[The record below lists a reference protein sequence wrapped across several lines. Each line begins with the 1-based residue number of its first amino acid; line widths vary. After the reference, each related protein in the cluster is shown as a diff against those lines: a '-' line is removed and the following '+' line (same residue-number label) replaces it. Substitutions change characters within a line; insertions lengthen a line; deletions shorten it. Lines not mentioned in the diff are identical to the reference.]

1 MSITAQDTGGQ
12 PTAPHWPRRPVLD
25 WRSFLPAGRL
35 TLPSL
40 GDIANRAHTS
50 SGRAALL
57 AALRQM
63 DLAPGRTVLVPSYHC
78 PTMVAP
84 VVQAGLVPVFYPIGP
99 DGLPK
104 LEDITPIDLDSTGA
118 MIVAHLFGLPRSL
131 RAVQDWCR
139 ARHIL
144 LIEDCAHSYFGWA
157 GDRPVGHWGDYA
169 IGSLTKF
176 FPVGEAGLLASAQ
189 HPLRPLGLSAAGW
202 RGQIKGVVDVVEL
215 AHLHGRLW
223 GIGQLA
229 APLLRLKARKRPN
242 PSPGNNAPP
251 PTALATDIE
260 SMALQ
265 CDMGRTLQ
273 RPSAISIALQGL
285 LPRQRIVQQRQ
296 ANHSALVNG
305 LSGLRGAKPLFGHA
319 PDSTAPYL
327 MPLWVESARHAD
339 RVYVAMRAKYL
350 PVLRWD
356 RQWPGT
362 PRWPAESDADWR
374 FQVIQ
379 ILCHQSLGDTDIAT
393 VCAET
398 RQVLAHA

>member
-1 MSITAQDTGGQ
+1 MSVSAPEPGQ
-12 PTAPHWPRRPVLD
+12 PSSPDWPKRPVLE
-25 WRSFLPAGRL
+25 WRSFHPAGRL

-40 GDIANRAHTS
+40 GDIANRAYTS

-57 AALRQM
+57 AAFGQM
-63 DLAPGRTVLVPSYHC
+63 DLAPGARVLVPSYHC

-104 LEDITPIDLDSTGA
+104 LDDIPPIDLERTGA

-131 RAVQDWCR
+131 QAVQDWCR

-144 LIEDCAHSYFGWA
+144 LVEDCAHSYFGWA
-157 GDRPVGHWGDYA
+157 GDIPVGHWGDYA

-176 FPVGEAGLLASAQ
+176 FPVGEAGLLASAH
-189 HPLRPLGLSAAGW
+189 HPLRPLGLSAPGW
-202 RGQIKGVVDVVEL
+202 RQQLKGVVDVVEL
-215 AHLHGRLW
+215 AHSHGRLR
-223 GIGQLA
+223 GIGHLA
-229 APLLRLKARKRPN
+229 APLLRMKVRRGLN
-242 PSPGNNAPP
+242 PPPDNNASP
-251 PTALATDIE
+251 PTSPATDTDSI
-260 SMALQ
+260 ALQ

-273 RPSAISIALQGL
+273 RPSAISAALHGC
-285 LPRQRIVQQRQ
+285 LPRQRMVRQRQ

-319 PDSTAPYL
+319 PDGSAPYV
-327 MPLWVESARHAD
+327 MPLWVEGADHAD
-339 RVYVAMRAKYL
+339 RVYAAMRAKHL

-356 RQWPGT
+356 QQWPGT
-362 PRWPAESDADWR
+362 PEWPNDSGADWR

-379 ILCHQSLGDTDIAT
+379 LLCHQSLGDIDIAT
-393 VCAET
+393 VCGHI
-398 RQVLAHA
+398 RQVFEQA

>member
-1 MSITAQDTGGQ
+1 M
-12 PTAPHWPRRPVLD
+12 
-25 WRSFLPAGRL
+25 
-35 TLPSL
+35 PSL
-40 GDIANRAHTS
+40 GDIANRAYTS

-57 AALRQM
+57 AAFGQM
-63 DLAPGRTVLVPSYHC
+63 DLAPGSRVLVPTYHC

-104 LEDITPIDLDSTGA
+104 LEDIAPTDLDSTGA

-131 RAVQDWCR
+131 QAVQAWCQ
-139 ARHIL
+139 ARNIL

-169 IGSLTKF
+169 TGSLTKF
-176 FPVGEAGLLASAQ
+176 FPVGEAGLLASAH
-189 HPLRPLGLSAAGW
+189 HPLRPLGLSALGW
-202 RGQIKGVVDVVEL
+202 QQQIKGVVDVVEL
-215 AHLHGRLW
+215 AHLHGRLR
-223 GIGQLA
+223 GIGHLA
-229 APLLRLKARKRPN
+229 APLLRLKSRKRPN
-242 PSPGNNAPP
+242 PPPGNNAPQHP
-251 PTALATDIE
+251 AVAYGIDSI
-260 SMALQ
+260 ALQ

-273 RPSAISIALQGL
+273 RPSAISIALHGL

-319 PDSTAPYL
+319 LGGTAPYV

-339 RVYVAMRAKYL
+339 RVYAAMRAKHL

-356 RQWPGT
+356 HQWPGT
-362 PRWPAESDADWR
+362 PEWPDNSGANWR

-379 ILCHQSLGDTDIAT
+379 ILCHQSLGDDDIAA
-393 VCAET
+393 VCANT
-398 RQVLAHA
+398 QQVLAQICNPAACHDHVEMPGL